1 MNAAIGPK
9 LPLNLDK
16 KNGFLMIEKY
26 SEEIKQNI
34 KTLFLTC
41 PGEKIRD
48 LNFGLGLRNYLFENV
63 DYKAFEDEIRFKA
76 SEQVEKYMPFVTI
89 NSLDIYNSPDIEN
102 TIFIKFDYFIQPL
115 NLEDQL
121 TLSFIQ

>member
-1 MNAAIGPK
+1 MNASIGPK

-63 DYKAFEDEIRFKA
+63 DYKAFEDEIKFKA